1 MDKSTFISRLID
13 VLHVISPAGRE
24 RIYQDIC
31 SKDSDVR
38 LELVDIR
45 FIENQIC
52 KKYTNTHFIDL
63 GINWSFSVN
72 GNLVENELK
81 KATDLISSYFS
92 YLANYPR
99 YRTFIGL
106 VYKTLFENNSRLII

>member
-31 SKDSDVR
+31 SKDSNVR

-45 FIENQIC
+45 YIENQIC
-52 KKYTNTHFIDL
+52 ENYTNTHYIDL
-63 GINWSFSVN
+63 GINWSRYSDESTPVFRSKVHHLFRSKVPHFFS
-72 GNLVENELK
+72 LCFPL
-81 KATDLISSYFS
+81 S
-92 YLANYPR
+92 
-99 YRTFIGL
+99 
-106 VYKTLFENNSRLII
+106 